1 MRIIVLK
8 FGGTSVGNIER
19 IKKITKLIENYKK
32 KKIGVIVVSSA
43 MSGVTNDLIGKSKK
57 LSKNFDLKEYDVLV
71 SSGEQISCALISG
84 YLEKIGY
91 KSRSFMGWQV
101 PIITDSNHG
110 NSKILHIS
118 KKNVLNFLKK
128 NGIPVIAGFQ
138 GIDLNNRI
146 TTLGRGASDYTAIM
160 ISKYFK
166 AEKCVI
172 YTDVEGVMT
181 TDPKIYKN
189 AIKINEISYEE
200 MLEMSS
206 LGSKVMQSNSV
217 QDARLNRIKVDVR
230 SSFKNRNGTLI
241 TKRKNISGNKIIR
254 GISSTKNDAK
264 ITLVGV
270 KDKPGIAASI
280 FEPLSNNN
288 INVDMVVQN
297 ISANGVET
305 DITFTIKLENL
316 TKTKKLLQNNNK
328 IKYKKILIDANVS
341 KISIIGVGMITTP
354 GVTYRMFRSLSKENI
369 NILVI
374 STSEIKISV
383 LINRKNIKRAVS
395 ALHKEFNLHK
405 K

>member
-1 MRIIVLK
+1 
-8 FGGTSVGNIER
+8 
-19 IKKITKLIENYKK
+19 
-32 KKIGVIVVSSA
+32 
-43 MSGVTNDLIGKSKK
+43 MSGVTNDLIRKSKK

-128 NGIPVIAGFQ
+128 KGIPVIAGFQ

-172 YTDVEGVMT
+172 YTDVDGVMT